1 MINSTTSAGKADKNQ
16 PILNKQVDLFLFD
29 LKNESIELG
38 FKQGEHWALTLSTDE
53 EIAGLR
59 KNNHKLIVLRLQPEE
74 LLNVYQRVKSKL
86 HQELSS
92 TDAALTAGYL
102 EHNGKEFL
110 AAYPVRNIR

>member
-1 MINSTTSAGKADKNQ
+1 MIYPTTSADRADNNQ
-16 PILNKQVDLFLFD
+16 SILDKQVNLFLFD
-29 LKNESIELG
+29 LKNESTELG

-53 EIAGLR
+53 EIADLR

-74 LLNVYQRVKSKL
+74 LLNVYQCVKRKL

-102 EHNGKEFL
+102 EYNGKAFL